1 MDVKA
6 AAHMQTGR
14 LHTNDGKR
22 QKMETIRTYAKLM
35 RVHHYIKNI
44 LVLAALGCSG
54 RLFCLDKFMAALAGF
69 AAFCMVSSVI
79 YIINDIRDAERD
91 RHHPVK
97 RNRPVASGKISVRNA
112 WILVVILLAA
122 AAVFHALTFCPAA
135 AALPALYVAL
145 NLGYSFGLKDLP
157 LVDVSILVSGFLLRM
172 MYGAAITDVYISNW
186 LYLMVIDLA
195 FYFSLGKRRNELR
208 RISDGATRKVLA
220 CYSLDFLDKSMH
232 MCLTLANAFYAL
244 WYMDT
249 STVSHYGISLVFTVP
264 IVLLATM
271 RYSMDVERESDGD
284 PVEVLLGDWV
294 LMALCL
300 ANFLTLFVILYF

>member
-1 MDVKA
+1 MHFQINLDGCEGRG
-6 AAHMQTGR
+6 AHADRETA
-14 LHTNDGKR
+14 HKR
-22 QKMETIRTYAKLM
+22 WDEAEDAKLM

-145 NLGYSFGLKDLP
+145 NL
-157 LVDVSILVSGFLLRM
+157 VSGFLLRM

-232 MCLTLANAFYAL
+232 MCLTLAYAFYSL
-244 WYMDT
+244 WCMDT